1 MRVFLCRWVSL
12 LVLCAGGAEAQQ
24 TIINVPSLEQTPR
37 GTHFALHESQ
47 IRDWGGRS
55 FWYTTNF
62 LTYGLTDRVEV
73 AATVY
78 NLGAPASRYA
88 AGSVGYKT
96 AMPVRWRPLARW
108 QPQAGFGQML
118 HWSLRGRGADVWSY
132 GQGAV
137 TVPRLGTRLMA
148 GVSHGTPQ
156 VFGKRSA
163 HFIGSYEQPLG
174 KHVALL
180 GEWWAGR
187 HEFGDF
193 VPGFNVHAGPWVL
206 VGGYKFSNKPGTV
219 TDGIIVEV
227 GRRW

>member
-1 MRVFLCRWVSL
+1 MHVFPCRWVAL
-12 LVLCAGGAEAQQ
+12 LVLGTSVAHAQQ
-24 TIINVPSLEQTPR
+24 TIINVPSLDQTPR
-37 GTHFALHESQ
+37 GKNFALHESQ
-47 IRDWGGRS
+47 LRNWGGRAY
-55 FWYTTNF
+55 WYTTNF
-62 LTYGLTDRVEV
+62 YTRGLTDRLEL

-78 NLGAPASRYA
+78 NLGAPTSRFA
-88 AGSVGYKT
+88 AASVGYKT
-96 AMPVRWRPLARW
+96 SMPIGWRPLARLR
-108 QPQAGFGQML
+108 PQAGFGQMV

-132 GQGAV
+132 AQGAV
-137 TVPRLGTRLMA
+137 TLPRLGTRLMA

-174 KHVALL
+174 KRVALL

-206 VGGYKFSNKPGTV
+206 VGGYKFSNKPGTA
-219 TDGIIVEV
+219 TDGIILEV
-227 GRRW
+227 GRKW